1 MARGVAAPPPF
12 LCGAIPDCT
21 DVPDCLDCPADRRWG
36 GGAATF
42 PVRRHPGGDG
52 DAASR
57 LAPGLVVMVY
67 APEPATEVTATDP
80 AADGRYPLAVGSK
93 VRVVDDAAEGGP
105 GRPVRV
111 AAGLVGDL
119 CRVPRE
125 NLRPAR

>member
-1 MARGVAAPPPF
+1 LRGFPRFADGGVAPPPLF
-12 LCGAIPDCT
+12 LCGALPEAT
-21 DVPDCLDCPADRRWG
+21 AMRRATW
-36 GGAATF
+36 AATLMLAGC
-42 PVRRHPGGDG
+42 VGGSDP
-52 DAASR
+52 AASR
-57 LAPGLVVMVY
+57 LEPGQVVMVY